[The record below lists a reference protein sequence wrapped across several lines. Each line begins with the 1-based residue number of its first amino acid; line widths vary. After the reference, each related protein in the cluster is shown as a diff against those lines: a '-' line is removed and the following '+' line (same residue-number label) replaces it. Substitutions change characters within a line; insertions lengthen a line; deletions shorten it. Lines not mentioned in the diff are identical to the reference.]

1 MDAQETERRLT
12 DLEIRLSYLEK
23 TLETLDAVVVRMRD
37 ALERQE
43 EAQRQL
49 VDQVAG
55 SLSQL
60 NADGRNDPPPPH
72 Y

>member
-43 EAQRQL
+43 ETQRQL

>member
-1 MDAQETERRLT
+1 MDKEETERRVT

-43 EAQRQL
+43 ETQRQL

>member
-37 ALERQE
+37 SLERQE

>member
-1 MDAQETERRLT
+1 MDKEETERRLT

-43 EAQRQL
+43 ETQRQL